1 VRLKETLEL
10 KMILAK
16 LRKNENKL
24 MKILKLFLNCKA

>member
-1 VRLKETLEL
+1 MRLKETLEL

-24 MKILKLFLNCKA
+24 MKIKNYF